1 MTVQYEK
8 LVLQP
13 RRVMAS
19 VLRFLGLAWDDAVL
33 RCEVRA
39 GEAELTHKYHLNG
52 SPGPGFISA
61 NNCTP
66 VGREHISANVAWG

>member
-39 GEAELTHKYHLNG
+39 DTDITR
-52 SPGPGFISA
+52 GPSMGHQVQDLYLPIIAHQLGGNTFQP
-61 NNCTP
+61 T
-66 VGREHISANVAWG
+66 